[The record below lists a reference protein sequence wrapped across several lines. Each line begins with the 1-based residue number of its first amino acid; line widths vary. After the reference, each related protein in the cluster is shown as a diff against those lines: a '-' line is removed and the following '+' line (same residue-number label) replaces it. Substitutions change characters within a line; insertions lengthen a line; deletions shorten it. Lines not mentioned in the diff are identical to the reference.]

1 MTREGFLRMTR
12 EGFLR
17 MTREGFLRMTR
28 EGSLRMT
35 CAGYLLPFGT
45 RGSDLPDAPLNNR
58 ELQRQ

>member
-1 MTREGFLRMTR
+1 MTR